1 MALMRAEARIAELE
15 KYIAGAHDDMG
26 MLMNEN
32 IKLHMEIYSWQRG
45 AEWQA
50 REMARIRET
59 CEL

>member
-1 MALMRAEARIAELE
+1 
-15 KYIAGAHDDMG
+15 MG
-26 MLMNEN
+26 LLMNEN

-50 REMARIRET
+50 REMARIRGT